1 MNEPTRTTVAAFKAP
16 FGQEI
21 ELQDAT
27 TEDGVSLMR
36 VRIRERSRFT
46 VFDIDPATA
55 DDWGRAMRAWAQS
68 TGALTPDGAN
78 DD

>member
-1 MNEPTRTTVAAFKAP
+1 MSGETTTLVAELAAP

-21 ELQDAT
+21 LLQDV
-27 TEDGVSLMR
+27 EMVDGVKMMR

-55 DDWGRAMRAWAQS
+55 KAWGHAMSSWAES
-68 TGALTPDGAN
+68 TGTLEDSQN
-78 DD
+78 D